1 MGAQTGREGDQGGLP
16 EAGTGGR
23 EPGRRAEVRKA
34 CSRVGRVYPEA
45 KEQIMGQRHPVAVG
59 PALSGAEHP
68 GGLRAGWRGHLPFG
82 KPSPG
87 HPRGTTSACLIGANS
102 FFQ

>member
-34 CSRVGRVYPEA
+34 CSRIGRAYPEA

-68 GGLRAGWRGHLPFG
+68 GASGLAGGGTSPLGNPPQDTHVAQLLPA
-82 KPSPG
+82 S
-87 HPRGTTSACLIGANS
+87 
-102 FFQ
+102 